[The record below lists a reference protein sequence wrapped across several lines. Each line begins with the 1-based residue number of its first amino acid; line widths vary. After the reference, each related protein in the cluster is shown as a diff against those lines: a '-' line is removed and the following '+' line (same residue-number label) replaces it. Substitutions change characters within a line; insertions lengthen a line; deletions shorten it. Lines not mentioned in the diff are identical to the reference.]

1 MKHLILLIVVMA
13 GAAAHAQQQP
23 ANCLKLKKVKLPQHV
38 LHQRTQVLAEVTLK
52 VKNCHIVEDHQQT
65 TVTFESK
72 PGLDVTL
79 DEVAFRRPK
88 DAGVGESSTNVKEV
102 VLLLTLAASP
112 DFPVGKTTLHG
123 MLTYQAVG
131 NGGAVAPETVALDVP
146 VKVAPLP
153 QEKPLTERNGFM
165 KGLEVVGEIVVG
177 IIILPILL
185 IYCPLSGQ
193 CPSC

>member
-1 MKHLILLIVVMA
+1 VKIL
-13 GAAAHAQQQP
+13 
-23 ANCLKLKKVKLPQHV
+23 QHV
-38 LHQRTQVLAEVTLK
+38 LHQRTQVLAEVTLQ
-52 VKNCHIVEDHQQT
+52 VKNCYIVEDHQQT
-65 TVTFESK
+65 TVTFESM
-72 PGLDVTL
+72 PGLYVTL
-79 DEVAFRRPK
+79 DDVAFQRPK
-88 DAGVGESSTNVKEV
+88 DAGAGESSTNVKEV
-102 VLLLTLAASP
+102 AVWLKLAASP

-165 KGLEVVGEIVVG
+165 KGLEVAGQIVVG
-177 IIILPILL
+177 IIILPIML